1 MMLLSSHVSLPA
13 SLESP
18 HVVLQTCLEVAVP
31 PEQLNPHSILHP
43 AEQPSPAAVLLSS
56 QKFAVLVSVPT
67 VLPSP
72 HIVEQTDASH
82 VKLLVHTHPDSTRQ
96 LALHPSL
103 LLVLPS
109 SHVSLP
115 ARLESPHVVLQT
127 CLEVAVPPEQ
137 VYPHSTVHPT
147 EQPSPAAVLLS
158 SQKPAVFLSAPSVLP
173 SPQSSLPVFQRHW
186 EAAQLPLLLLQV

>member
-1 MMLLSSHVSLPA
+1 MHK
-13 SLESP
+13 
-18 HVVLQTCLEVAVP
+18 
-31 PEQLNPHSILHP
+31 

-96 LALHPSL
+96 YALHPSV

-115 ARLESPHVVLQT
+115 ARLESPQVVLQT

-147 EQPSPAAVLLS
+147 EQPSPSAVLLS
-158 SQKPAVFLSAPSVLP
+158 SQKLVIFISAPSVLP